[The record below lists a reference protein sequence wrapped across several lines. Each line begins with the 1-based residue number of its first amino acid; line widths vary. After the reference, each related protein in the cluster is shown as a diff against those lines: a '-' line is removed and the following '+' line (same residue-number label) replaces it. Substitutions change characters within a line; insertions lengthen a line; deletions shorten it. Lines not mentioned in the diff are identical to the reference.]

1 MIDAFV
7 IFRKSRLRRSEVF
20 SKLET
25 KPMKFLRFLYLS
37 KHIVVLTNGREAI
50 ITAILVQREQRA
62 LLGLYIRFFLLQFF
76 LHTEKLLD
84 LYIRFYHFVLCS
96 LFDRLKPF
104 CK

>member
-7 IFRKSRLRRSEVF
+7 IFRKSRVRRSEVF

-25 KPMKFLRFLYLS
+25 KPIKFLRFLYFR

-62 LLGLYIRFFLLQFF
+62 LLGLYIRFL
-76 LHTEKLLD
+76 
-84 LYIRFYHFVLCS
+84 
-96 LFDRLKPF
+96 
-104 CK
+104 